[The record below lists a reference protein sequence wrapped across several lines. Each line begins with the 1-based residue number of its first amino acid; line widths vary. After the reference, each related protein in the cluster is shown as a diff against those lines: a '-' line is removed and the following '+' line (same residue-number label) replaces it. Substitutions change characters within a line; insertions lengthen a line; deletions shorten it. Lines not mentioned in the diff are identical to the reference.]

1 MFNEKIL
8 KVAKKVLDKKSI
20 DHIRWNMHY
29 NVEKNLLTITDWF
42 ILVEIWMPEKY
53 KKRFENLPVEDVTID
68 YWTVCGLYSMLEH
81 AWASWELFDIS
92 LWNAKI
98 PDYIEFE
105 NMDISSVKCWKT
117 FRFPIVDAKKLPSY
131 KEESLFNSSQ
141 DSVKKIWI
149 TKSFKKFQDVCKLL
163 CDKDLT
169 VAEVKDQTYTAEW
182 KIIYMLTEQLTVRIC
197 VTRGKEYE

>member
-1 MFNEKIL
+1 MFDEKIL
-8 KVAKKVLDKKSI
+8 KVAKKVLDKKGI
-20 DHIRWNMHY
+20 GEIRWNMHY
-29 NVEKNLLTITDWF
+29 NVEKNLLTITDSF

-53 KKRFENLPVEDVTID
+53 KQRFKDLEVSDVTID

-81 AWASWELFDIS
+81 TWASRELFNIS
-92 LWNAKI
+92 LWNAKF

-105 NMDISSVKCWKT
+105 NMDLKSLKLWKT
-117 FRFPIVDAKKLPSY
+117 VRFPIVEAKKLPSY
-131 KEESLFNSSQ
+131 HEESLFNSWQ
-141 DSVKKIWI
+141 DSIKRIWI

-182 KIIYMLTEQLTVRIC
+182 QIIYMLTEQLPVRIC
-197 VTRGKEYE
+197 VTRIKEYE